1 MLVPSVAQ
9 DAWETELGLDTLRAE
24 FKEDDF
30 FIHKDMK
37 ITEMIHFTNLSS
49 AQIWW
54 RMSLRQIDP
63 CEFDTSLV
71 YTSSPTPTRATQ

>member
-30 FIHKDMK
+30 FIPGSTPG
-37 ITEMIHFTNLSS
+37 TEAVQNYM
-49 AQIWW
+49 
-54 RMSLRQIDP
+54 
-63 CEFDTSLV
+63 
-71 YTSSPTPTRATQ
+71 TSSLAWTILK